1 MRDCELL
8 SDRMTAVALG
18 RSEWAADETL
28 HLASCESCQ
37 EQWRLLQIANG
48 LADGTPTLNVPELTS
63 RLQQRLRLASLERRG
78 KQRAWGFAGLATAAG
93 LAAAIWTGSQ
103 GTRPEPVRPPPQVV
117 AGRLQISLPELDD
130 LQPSELDS
138 VLQTMDE
145 PSTGGSKVEVP
156 GLGELDDTELKTV
169 LDTWEG

>member
-18 RSEWAADETL
+18 RGEWAPDEAR
-28 HLASCESCQ
+28 HFASCESCQ
-37 EQWRLLQIANG
+37 EEWSLIQIANG
-48 LADGTPTLNVPELTS
+48 LADGTPSMDVPALTS
-63 RLQQRLRLASLERRG
+63 RLQQRLRLARLERRRQ
-78 KQRAWGFAGLATAAG
+78 QRAWGFAGLATAAG
-93 LAAAIWTGSQ
+93 LAAAIAIGLPGS
-103 GTRPEPVRPPPQVV
+103 RPEAQRLPPQVV

-145 PSTGGSKVEVP
+145 PATGGSTVEVP
-156 GLGELDDTELKTV
+156 GLGELNDTELKTV